1 MTPART
7 LDLNDT
13 QLCSRWLPG
22 PPAPEPGRSSYGKSA
37 ESDVSSVDYVGSRTR
52 CEQSSIIF
60 EHCSTLFE
68 LCSMSSG
75 RITIAKPSGLG
86 MVSKRAHCTAGP
98 IDAASGWFQC
108 LRAKCR
114 SNSSR
119 DSRSPSSL
127 STTDIALLFGSEI
140 YPLPCSRS
148 IASQSCPFHAR
159 PSMNCLRSWSTKVW
173 PDYSRSLTGA
183 PPSLQGS
190 GPDRSMADFIWCMT
204 AIDWGWGIEET
215 ATKLLEVSEKSKER
229 FRLKDEGYALI
240 TAQNAAA
247 AVERNTLKWGRW

>member
-1 MTPART
+1 M
-7 LDLNDT
+7 
-13 QLCSRWLPG
+13 
-22 PPAPEPGRSSYGKSA
+22 
-37 ESDVSSVDYVGSRTR
+37 
-52 CEQSSIIF
+52 
-60 EHCSTLFE
+60 
-68 LCSMSSG
+68 
-75 RITIAKPSGLG
+75 
-86 MVSKRAHCTAGP
+86 
-98 IDAASGWFQC
+98 
-108 LRAKCR
+108 
-114 SNSSR
+114 
-119 DSRSPSSL
+119 
-127 STTDIALLFGSEI
+127 
-140 YPLPCSRS
+140 
-148 IASQSCPFHAR
+148 
-159 PSMNCLRSWSTKVW
+159 W